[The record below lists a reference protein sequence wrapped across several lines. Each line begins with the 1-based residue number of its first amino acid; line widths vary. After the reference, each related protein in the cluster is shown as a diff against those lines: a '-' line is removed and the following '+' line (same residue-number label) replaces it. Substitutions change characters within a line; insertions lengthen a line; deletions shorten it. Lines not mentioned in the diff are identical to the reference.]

1 MLKKIIN
8 PVGRDLGEFEVKR
21 VLPYSTQRM
30 VGPFIFFDQM
40 GPAEFNAGS
49 GINVR
54 PHPHINLA
62 TVTYLFNG
70 NIHHRDTLGSDQV
83 IEPGAINWMVAG
95 KGIVHSERATKEF
108 LKTGGLMDGIQL
120 WVALPEEYEEID
132 PSFTHYPKESF
143 EAFKVG
149 DVTLK
154 VLLGCFMKRSSPVV
168 VYSDMF
174 YVEVDMPKGSTLSIP
189 DDKKEL
195 AAYLHKGAIEVD
207 GQKVDTY
214 SMAISDNNGDFII
227 TATED
232 SKVMLIGGEHLGTRY
247 MFWNFISS
255 SKEKLEEAK
264 KLWAEGPSDSN
275 PRFKPIPEDH
285 DEFIPLPNP

>member
-1 MLKKIIN
+1 MIKKIIN

-40 GPAEFNAGS
+40 GPAEFNVGS

-95 KGIVHSERATKEF
+95 KGIVHSERATPEF

-120 WVALPEEYEEID
+120 WVALPEEYEEIEA
-132 PSFTHYPKESF
+132 SFTHYPKESF
-143 EAFKVG
+143 EAFKLDG
-149 DVTLK
+149 VTLK
-154 VLLGCFMKRSSPVV
+154 VLLGSFMKHTSPVI

-174 YVEVDMPKGSTLSIP
+174 YVEVDMPKGSKLTIP
-189 DDKKEL
+189 DDKREL
-195 AAYLHKGAIEVD
+195 AAYLHEGAIKVD

-214 SMAISDNNGDFII
+214 SMAVSDNSGDFVIEAI
-227 TATED
+227 EN

-255 SKEKLEEAK
+255 SKERLEEAK

-275 PRFKPIPEDH
+275 PRFKPIPEDNK
-285 DEFIPLPNP
+285 EFIPLPNP